1 MMLLLWLKN
10 YRNSYFRNL
19 DTTKIMNNR
28 NSGEPVVPLF
38 TKKPSK
44 SKNIIINGG
53 DKTFLIKKPL
63 KYLKSFLLM
72 FCPT

>member
-19 DTTKIMNNR
+19 DTIKIMNNR
-28 NSGEPVVPLF
+28 NFGEPVVPLF